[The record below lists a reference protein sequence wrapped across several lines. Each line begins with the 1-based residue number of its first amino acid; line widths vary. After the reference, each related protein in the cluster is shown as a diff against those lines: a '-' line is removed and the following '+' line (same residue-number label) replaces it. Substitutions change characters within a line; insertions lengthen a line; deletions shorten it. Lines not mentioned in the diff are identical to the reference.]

1 MQQGQCTQP
10 RCVTHAVA
18 RHSCCLR
25 RDVLRAAVCCH
36 VRVLQCAV
44 MNACSHPLTHHAV
57 QIAVSHC
64 RAGRS
69 HINSG
74 FLLFIFNDREH
85 RPANGQPAEVEA
97 VLAQEL
103 LRGGHCFYT
112 GDSFQYKL
120 KWKGWSVRE
129 ATWEPESNCVAL
141 GVEEMTRSF
150 DDQHPIRG
158 QSTLFCGNG
167 QVLDSYTNLDIETSY

>member
-1 MQQGQCTQP
+1 MLAPILSLIT
-10 RCVTHAVA
+10 
-18 RHSCCLR
+18 LYK
-25 RDVLRAAVCCH
+25 
-36 VRVLQCAV
+36 LQYLTVVQVDRISIEASF
-44 MNACSHPLTHHAV
+44 CS
-57 QIAVSHC
+57 S
-64 RAGRS
+64 
-69 HINSG
+69 
-74 FLLFIFNDREH
+74 FNDREH
-85 RPANGQPAEVEA
+85 RPADGQPAEVEA
-97 VLAQEL
+97 VLAREL

-141 GVEEMTRSF
+141 GVEEMIRSF

-158 QSTLFCGNG
+158 QSTLCCGNG